1 MSLFRSGDSGATH
14 SQQARKDRQTQA
26 RAQDMRRRGDNPVRV
41 ADVRQDAST
50 RQSKGAAIL
59 SKLLH

>member
-1 MSLFRSGDSGATH
+1 MGLFGNGDSSATH
-14 SQQARKDRQTQA
+14 SRQARQERQTQA
-26 RAQDMRRRGDNPVRV
+26 RAQDMKRAGGNPVRV